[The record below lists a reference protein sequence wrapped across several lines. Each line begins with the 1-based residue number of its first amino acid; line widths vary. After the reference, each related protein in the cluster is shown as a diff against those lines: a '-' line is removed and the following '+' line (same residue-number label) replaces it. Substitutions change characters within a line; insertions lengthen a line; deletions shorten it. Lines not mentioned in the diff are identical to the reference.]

1 MIETCLG
8 RGKLIIEPVRE
19 EDLPQVWSWYR
30 DVKRYKY
37 ATGLDHSISF
47 NELRKKYM
55 EAYCNRWEFFFKI
68 GDKEREIMLGV
79 IKGRVRYLLKDEAW
93 ISSLLIDENYQN
105 RGIGH
110 AVVCML
116 EDYLKDVWSIRW
128 IYTGVTGS
136 NDTGFLFWESNNY
149 QKVRKTRYQ
158 IVLDEKPE
166 DIIIMTKNLKDV
178 INAPIAL
185 CDE

>member
-1 MIETCLG
+1 VIKTCLG
-8 RGKLIIEPVRE
+8 RGKLTIEPVTE

-30 DVKRYKY
+30 DIKRYKY
-37 ATGLDHSISF
+37 ATGLNHSISF
-47 NELRKKYM
+47 DELRKKYM

-68 GDKEREIMLGV
+68 SDKECGIMLGV

-93 ISSLLIDENYQN
+93 ISSLLIDETYQN
-105 RGIGH
+105 TGVGR

-116 EDYLKDVWSIRW
+116 EEYLKDVWSVRW
-128 IYTGVTGS
+128 LYTGVTGS
-136 NDTGFLFWESNNY
+136 NDTGLLFWKNNNY

-166 DIIIMTKNLKDV
+166 DIIIMVKNLG
-178 INAPIAL
+178 NAICEPTAL
-185 CDE
+185 CDG